1 MITSLL
7 LQVIGLFKFALFARI
22 IIDYVR
28 MFKRDWRPSPFLSS
42 IFEVIYSVTD
52 PPMKFVQRFVPPLR
66 VGGIA
71 LDLSFIVILIALSLL
86 QRVILIVLKFPLQL
100 SSFAQLDIDTE
111 FTLNS
116 CNSGIF
122 RHGQCEYLI

>member
-7 LQVIGLFKFALFARI
+7 LQIIGLFKFALFARI
-22 IIDYVR
+22 IIDYIR
-28 MFKRDWRPSPFLSS
+28 MFKRDWRPSSFISS
-42 IFEVIYSVTD
+42 IFEVIYSITD

-86 QRVILIVLKFPLQL
+86 QRVILIVL
-100 SSFAQLDIDTE
+100 
-111 FTLNS
+111 
-116 CNSGIF
+116 
-122 RHGQCEYLI
+122 

>member
-7 LQVIGLFKFALFARI
+7 LQIIGLFKFALFARI

-28 MFKRDWRPSPFLSS
+28 MFKRDWRPSPFISS
-42 IFEVIYSVTD
+42 IFEVIYSITD

-86 QRVILIVLKFPLQL
+86 QRVILIVL
-100 SSFAQLDIDTE
+100 
-111 FTLNS
+111 
-116 CNSGIF
+116 
-122 RHGQCEYLI
+122 